1 MNYCAPT
8 FFLLFLPLTALA
20 YQLVPQRQRW
30 MVLLVASY
38 LFFWSISGKLLVHL
52 LCSTVSMHHFGL
64 WLDSVLREQSEQL
77 HDMPRR
83 KRKRVR
89 KRYAK
94 RLRAIV
100 GVGVCLQI
108 GLLILL
114 KYTRFFSRNIG
125 VLLRMLDFP
134 YHLPVHKFLV
144 PIGLSFYT
152 LQAVS
157 YLFDIYRGT
166 LKADDHL
173 GRLALYMSFFPGL
186 MEGPICRY
194 GETAQQLWAGN
205 PITYHNLTFGV
216 QRMLYGF
223 FKKLVIADRLNLLV
237 VTVFDGYMDY
247 DGGVIALGMVCYTCQ
262 LYMDFSGVMDIV
274 IGCAEIFGVTLPEN
288 FRQPFFSRS
297 VSEFWR
303 RWHITLGTWF
313 RDYVFYPLSLS
324 EPLKRLTKSAR
335 KKWGNHFGP
344 LCASAVALFC
354 VWFCNGLWHGAA
366 WCFLFF
372 GFYHFTWILTEQ
384 IVEPFAASG
393 LLRLHIR
400 REGGF
405 WHVVQM
411 IRTAVLINI
420 GELFFRA
427 HGLSAGII
435 MFKKMLTEWTLRS
448 FRDGTVLNLGM
459 DKLDYSVV
467 VIMTSLVLAVSV
479 LHERGY
485 SVRSRAARLGVV
497 PRWMLYYGLLLV
509 VILLGAYGMN
519 YIPIDPMYAKY

>member
-1 MNYCAPT
+1 
-8 FFLLFLPLTALA
+8 
-20 YQLVPQRQRW
+20 
-30 MVLLVASY
+30 
-38 LFFWSISGKLLVHL
+38 
-52 LCSTVSMHHFGL
+52 
-64 WLDSVLREQSEQL
+64 
-77 HDMPRR
+77 
-83 KRKRVR
+83 
-89 KRYAK
+89 
-94 RLRAIV
+94 
-100 GVGVCLQI
+100 
-108 GLLILL
+108 
-114 KYTRFFSRNIG
+114 
-125 VLLRMLDFP
+125 
-134 YHLPVHKFLV
+134 
-144 PIGLSFYT
+144 
-152 LQAVS
+152 
-157 YLFDIYRGT
+157 
-166 LKADDHL
+166 
-173 GRLALYMSFFPGL
+173 

-274 IGCAEIFGVTLPEN
+274 IGCAEIFSVTLPEN

-372 GFYHFTWILTEQ
+372 GFI
-384 IVEPFAASG
+384 
-393 LLRLHIR
+393 
-400 REGGF
+400 
-405 WHVVQM
+405 
-411 IRTAVLINI
+411 
-420 GELFFRA
+420 
-427 HGLSAGII
+427 
-435 MFKKMLTEWTLRS
+435 
-448 FRDGTVLNLGM
+448 
-459 DKLDYSVV
+459 
-467 VIMTSLVLAVSV
+467 
-479 LHERGY
+479 
-485 SVRSRAARLGVV
+485 
-497 PRWMLYYGLLLV
+497 
-509 VILLGAYGMN
+509 ILLGFSLSRLWNRSQRPGCQGFISVGKVAFGMSFR
-519 YIPIDPMYAKY
+519 